1 MKISRRNHTHT
12 HTRRHTEI
20 STEQH
25 TMEKCQTDLIWYFRY
40 IWFFSSLFRWCTKN
54 RLSVFCSTI
63 FDAPLCF
70 VINCKIFLPLK
81 KLIGWNSSKSFSTL
95 LLLYPLLGVSV
106 SVMEYFTLEA
116 FRHRKNQFIKWTNP
130 FPYVLSTISSIAK
143 FWNSWPILMIILIFR
158 KKFRIHCFEV
168 SVCIANGSCHSSYT
182 LTERYEQNP
191 IIPWTSNHETYLLQF
206 PVYEWLFL
214 LFVWLEKRISLIFG
228 KVEPFAPFP
237 WTILVALCIILLTMN
252 SVSIAFSFD
261 FD

>member
-1 MKISRRNHTHT
+1 MESFHLTLSRSTCLLLRNNWDLCHPVTMAKSIETRWKFPVGITHT
-12 HTRRHTEI
+12 HTCRHTEI

-70 VINCKIFLPLK
+70 AINCKIFLPLK

-158 KKFRIHCFEV
+158 
-168 SVCIANGSCHSSYT
+168 
-182 LTERYEQNP
+182 
-191 IIPWTSNHETYLLQF
+191 
-206 PVYEWLFL
+206 
-214 LFVWLEKRISLIFG
+214 
-228 KVEPFAPFP
+228 
-237 WTILVALCIILLTMN
+237 
-252 SVSIAFSFD
+252 
-261 FD
+261 

>member
-12 HTRRHTEI
+12 HTLADTHRDFNRATHYG
-20 STEQH
+20 
-25 TMEKCQTDLIWYFRY
+25 KVPNGFDLIFSLHL
-40 IWFFSSLFRWCTKN
+40 IFFSLFRWCTKN

-70 VINCKIFLPLK
+70 AINCKIFLPLK

-168 SVCIANGSCHSSYT
+168 SVCIANGSCNSSYT

-214 LFVWLEKRISLIFG
+214 LFVWRREFH
-228 KVEPFAPFP
+228 
-237 WTILVALCIILLTMN
+237 
-252 SVSIAFSFD
+252 
-261 FD
+261 